1 MMMDSSL
8 LLGGSK
14 VMTSY
19 FALCVMV
26 ISHSC
31 SSNLNVHVSL
41 FHDVR
46 FGSSHFYFHG
56 CRADHNIRWCEHGPC
71 SY

>member
-19 FALCVMV
+19 FALFV
-26 ISHSC
+26 I
-31 SSNLNVHVSL
+31 VVSQYHIL
-41 FHDVR
+41 ALR
-46 FGSSHFYFHG
+46 
-56 CRADHNIRWCEHGPC
+56 I
-71 SY
+71 